1 MLSSPFVQRDWIRA
15 HGEDA
20 KIYDRWRYTRFIPKS
35 VERTM
40 ENPGL
45 DEKRDALR
53 SKLARYRSLPEY
65 LLDGVGAAL
74 QRLLNPAEAKKRKTF
89 LPLDA
94 STQDHELF
102 PSSWVTGGNIA
113 LITFLIGGVISVLR
127 GSPLDWEEFKLTA
140 WAAFAGALALVANKY
155 NIRTFLNT
163 FRDACVDKML
173 REKDIDD
180 LSKWLDIQF
189 ALWPPLLWGALIG
202 PLLGGALYF
211 FWLLN
216 HLGEEFHI
224 GPFVTVILSCIQAV
238 WVGYYL
244 IPFYLNF
251 PLRLNRYEFDL
262 YTLDPSSS
270 ELVGRLSR
278 LLSYAFYVT
287 MAYIVQLTFGLSFIG
302 VLTTEAP
309 GPGIIVSALVWA
321 PTIILFISGQLD
333 LSNLI
338 THAKWQ
344 TLNEVQAKIERLST
358 EQDVPDKDTLER
370 LAKLMDYHD
379 RIESTPNSA
388 LNFRS
393 GLNFLNSL
401 LLPVLAFLIG
411 NLKDV
416 IEFFRK

>member
-1 MLSSPFVQRDWIRA
+1 
-15 HGEDA
+15 
-20 KIYDRWRYTRFIPKS
+20 
-35 VERTM
+35 M
-40 ENPGL
+40 ENPSAL
-45 DEKRDALR
+45 DEKRDAFR
-53 SKLARYRSLPEY
+53 TRLASRRSLPEY

-74 QRLLNPAEAKKRKTF
+74 QRLFNPAEIKKRAKF
-89 LPLDA
+89 LPDDA
-94 STQDHELF
+94 SSQDHESF
-102 PSSWVTGGNIA
+102 PSVWITGGIIA
-113 LITFLIGGVISVLR
+113 LITLLIGGVIAALSR
-127 GSPLDWEEFKLTA
+127 SPLNGEEFRLSA
-140 WAAFAGALALVANKY
+140 WAAIAGALALIANKY

-163 FRDACVDKML
+163 FRDSCVDKMQ

-180 LSKWLDIQF
+180 LGRWLDVQF
-189 ALWPPLLWGALIG
+189 SLLPPLIWGALIG

-211 FWLLN
+211 FWLRN
-216 HLGEEFHI
+216 HPGAIFHI
-224 GPFVTVILSCIQAV
+224 GPFVTVILSFIQAV

-244 IPFYLNF
+244 VPFYLNF

-287 MAYIVQLTFGLSFIG
+287 MAYIVQLTFGLTFIG
-302 VLTTEAP
+302 VLTTETPVP
-309 GPGIIVSALVWA
+309 GFLVSALVWV
-321 PTIILFISGQLD
+321 PTVIMFISGQLD

-338 THAKWQ
+338 TRAKWK
-344 TLNEVQAKIERLST
+344 TLNEVQARIERLSAA
-358 EQDVPDKDTLER
+358 QDLPDKDTLER
-370 LAKLMDYHD
+370 LGKLMDYHD
-379 RIESTPNSA
+379 RIEATPNSA

-416 IEFFRK
+416 IGFFKN

>member
-1 MLSSPFVQRDWIRA
+1 
-15 HGEDA
+15 
-20 KIYDRWRYTRFIPKS
+20 
-35 VERTM
+35 M
-40 ENPGL
+40 ENPSAL
-45 DEKRDALR
+45 DEKRDAFR
-53 SKLARYRSLPEY
+53 RKLARYRSLPEY

-74 QRLLNPAEAKKRKTF
+74 QRLFNPAEMKKRTRF
-89 LPLDA
+89 LPADA
-94 STQDHELF
+94 SSQDHESF
-102 PSSWVTGGNIA
+102 PSLWITGGIIA
-113 LITFLIGGVISVLR
+113 LITFLIGGVVAALS
-127 GSPLDWEEFKLTA
+127 GSPLDAQEFRLSA
-140 WAAFAGALALVANKY
+140 WAAAAGALALIANKY

-163 FRDACVDKML
+163 FRDSCVDKML

-180 LSKWLDIQF
+180 LGRWLDAQF
-189 ALWPPLLWGALIG
+189 SLWPPLFWGILIG

-216 HLGEEFHI
+216 HPGAAFHI
-224 GPFVTVILSCIQAV
+224 GPFVTVILSFIQAV

-244 IPFYLNF
+244 VPFYLNF

-270 ELVGRLSR
+270 ELVGRLTR

-302 VLTTEAP
+302 VLTTETPVP
-309 GPGIIVSALVWA
+309 GFLVSALVWV
-321 PTIILFISGQLD
+321 PTVIMFISGQLD

-338 THAKWQ
+338 TRAKWK
-344 TLNEVQAKIERLST
+344 TLNEVQARIERLSAA
-358 EQDVPDKDTLER
+358 QDLPDKDTLER

-379 RIESTPNSA
+379 RIDATPNSA

-393 GLNFLNSL
+393 SLNFLNSL

-416 IEFFRK
+416 ISFFKQ